1 MATDN
6 NTQIREDQNNLP
18 ANLLVLPLTT
28 KPLFP
33 GMFAPLFIS
42 RREGHGH
49 GESGA
54 FQRRHLRCHS

>member
-42 RREGHGH
+42 GEKDMVNGH

-54 FQRRHLRCHS
+54 FQ